1 MCAFQNM
8 VAHHEGLPIV
18 LQYPWQSDSYLPWI
32 SSTLTLM
39 TVQVVSKYY
48 QMVTGVGGGDSQMG
62 ASGLAR
68 ASLNTLRLIS

>member
-8 VAHHEGLPIV
+8 VAHHEGLPVV

-39 TVQVVSKYY
+39 TVQLVSKYY
-48 QMVTGVGGGDSQMG
+48 QMFTGVGGDDSQMG